1 MYNKTHTHRNP
12 GMFLWSVSFLI
23 NQILEMTPMTPVVK
37 DFLDS
42 IDWSILQALWRKQT
56 KVAEKL

>member
-1 MYNKTHTHRNP
+1 
-12 GMFLWSVSFLI
+12 MFLWSVSFLI